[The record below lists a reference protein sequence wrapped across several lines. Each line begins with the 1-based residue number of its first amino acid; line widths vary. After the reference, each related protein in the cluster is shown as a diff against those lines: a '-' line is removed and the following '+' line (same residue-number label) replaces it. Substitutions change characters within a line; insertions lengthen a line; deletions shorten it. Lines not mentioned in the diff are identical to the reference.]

1 MAKGVVIK
9 NLWKIF
15 PPRVAALR
23 DINVEIA
30 PGEFYVILG
39 PSGSGKT
46 TLLRILAGLEIP
58 TKGSV
63 IIGDKEVVNTEK
75 GVFVEPQDRNI
86 GMVFQNWALYPHMT
100 VYENIAFPLELK
112 GVPRRE
118 RDERVRDVAEAL
130 GIADLLDRKPSQ
142 ISGGQQQRVALA
154 RALVKQPDV
163 LLLDE
168 PFSNLDARIRVA
180 AREFVREI
188 QKKLGITTV
197 LVTHDQADAFSVGDR
212 VMVLK
217 DGSIQQ
223 IGSPED
229 LLDKPENMFIANF
242 IGDPPMNM
250 CELPI
255 NHYIVKMLD
264 LNIDDLNRILIGI
277 RPDDALAVETG
288 EGHITGKV
296 TMIEYVGSRR
306 YAKVDLGDCIALRVL
321 AESNITQGHNVKI
334 KIRKLHVFSPDGKR
348 LKTVTL

>member
-118 RDERVRDVAEAL
+118 RDERVRDVAEVGVAADVSRGDERRRSEVAAL
-130 GIADLLDRKPSQ
+130 EMQLAARNRRGNARVGGGGDDVGRDQRFQKLKHAGHRLLARGNVREEGRRTGRDRK
-142 ISGGQQQRVALA
+142 
-154 RALVKQPDV
+154 
-163 LLLDE
+163 E
-168 PFSNLDARIRVA
+168 
-180 AREFVREI
+180 
-188 QKKLGITTV
+188 
-197 LVTHDQADAFSVGDR
+197 
-212 VMVLK
+212 
-217 DGSIQQ
+217 
-223 IGSPED
+223 
-229 LLDKPENMFIANF
+229 
-242 IGDPPMNM
+242 
-250 CELPI
+250 
-255 NHYIVKMLD
+255 
-264 LNIDDLNRILIGI
+264 
-277 RPDDALAVETG
+277 
-288 EGHITGKV
+288 
-296 TMIEYVGSRR
+296 
-306 YAKVDLGDCIALRVL
+306 
-321 AESNITQGHNVKI
+321 AEQ
-334 KIRKLHVFSPDGKR
+334 
-348 LKTVTL
+348 